1 MRSDA
6 EADLLRARHDRLP
19 SRAVRPVA
27 LVLVLLLAA
36 CRRDAA
42 TGTVPAGGS
51 GHPANAPR
59 AGNTSAV
66 TDDELVAFTLWQ
78 RDYMDLFRRHWE
90 ELHAVGSDDP
100 SAFMRNPKAFE
111 AQVAEIAARQAPVMK
126 AHWDRVPLKGE
137 KAELVTEA
145 TGGIFHF
152 DRNHQLVIARD
163 EVRLDAA
170 RRRFGRKAID
180 DIVAREPL
188 ILAALQGP

>member
-1 MRSDA
+1 M
-6 EADLLRARHDRLP
+6 
-19 SRAVRPVA
+19 V
-27 LVLVLLLAA
+27 VLVLLLAT

-42 TGTVPAGGS
+42 PGTVPAGGS
-51 GHPANAPR
+51 GRSANAPR

-66 TDDELVAFTLWQ
+66 TDDELVAFTRWQ

-100 SAFMRNPKAFE
+100 SAFMRDPKAFE
-111 AQVAEIAARQAPVMK
+111 AQVAEIAARQAPVLK
-126 AHWDRVPLKGE
+126 AHMDRAPLEGE

-145 TGGIFHF
+145 VGGIFHF
-152 DRNHQLVIARD
+152 DQAARSFSLIIARD

-170 RRRFGRKAID
+170 RRRFGQKAID